1 MVKKVPCTVVAGGF
15 WGDEGKGKIISYLAL
30 KDRLDFCVRTG
41 SVNAAHTIW
50 FEGKRYALHMVPG
63 GFVNQKCRLLVAAGA
78 NVHVAQLL
86 REVEQTG
93 VKNRL
98 GVDGQASVIEEKHSA
113 QDKASEHLRGLGTT
127 GWGVGP
133 AIEERVRRTA
143 KLAKDVPELAS
154 YLADVALETN
164 RAIDSS
170 KEVLLE
176 GTQGVLLSLFHGSYP
191 YVTGRDTSA
200 SAICSEVGVGP
211 TRVDEVVLVF
221 KSFVTRVGT
230 GPLPEEISKEEAIK
244 RGWFETAAGT
254 GRDRR
259 SAPFSF
265 ELARRAAMVNGAT
278 QLAVT
283 KLDCL
288 FPECKGLREYGRLPS
303 EAKRFIEKIEDE
315 TKVPVSLIGTGAD
328 AQDLIDRRG

>member
-1 MVKKVPCTVVAGGF
+1 MPCTVIAGGF

-30 KDRLDFCVRTG
+30 EDRLDFCVRTG

-63 GFVNQKCRLLVAAGA
+63 GFVNERCRLLIAAGA
-78 NVHVAQLL
+78 NIHVAQFVK
-86 REVEQTG
+86 EVEQTG

-98 GVDGQASVIEEKHSA
+98 GVDGQASIIEEKHSV
-113 QDKASEHLRGLGTT
+113 QDKASEHLKGLGTT

-143 KLAKDVPELAS
+143 KLARDVPKLAP

-164 RAIDSS
+164 RAIDAG
-170 KEVLLE
+170 KAVLLE
-176 GTQGVLLSLFHGSYP
+176 GTQGLLLSLFHGSYP

-211 TRVDEVVLVF
+211 TNVDEVVLVF
-221 KSFVTRVGT
+221 KSFVTRVGS
-230 GPLPEEISKEEAIK
+230 GPLPDEISKEEAVK

-265 ELARRAAMVNGAT
+265 ELARRAVMINGAT

-283 KLDCL
+283 KLDCV
-288 FPECKGLREYGRLPS
+288 FPCCQGIRAYERLPL
-303 EAKRFIEKIEDE
+303 EAKQFIERIENE
-315 TKVPVSLIGTGAD
+315 TKVPVSFIGTGPD
-328 AQDLIDRRG
+328 ALDLIDRRQ

>member
-1 MVKKVPCTVVAGGF
+1 MVIAGGF
-15 WGDEGKGKIISYLAL
+15 WGDEGKGKIISYLAF
-30 KDRLDFCVRTG
+30 KDGLNFCVRTG

-63 GFVNQKCRLLVAAGA
+63 GFVDEKCRLLIAAGA
-78 NVHVAQLL
+78 NVHVPQLFK
-86 REVEQTG
+86 EVEQTA

-98 GVDGQASVIEEKHSA
+98 GVDRQASIIEEKHSA
-113 QDKASEHLRGLGTT
+113 QDRASEHLRGLGTT

-143 KLAKDVPELAS
+143 KLAKDVPELAP
-154 YLADVALETN
+154 YLTDVALETN
-164 RAIDSS
+164 RAIDAG
-170 KEVLLE
+170 KKVLLE
-176 GTQGVLLSLFHGSYP
+176 GTQGLLLSLFHGSYP
-191 YVTGRDTSA
+191 YVTSRDTSA

-211 TRVDEVVLVF
+211 TRVDDVILVF

-230 GPLPEEISKEEAIK
+230 GPLPEEISKEEAVK

-265 ELARRAAMVNGAT
+265 ELARRAAMINGAT

-283 KLDCL
+283 KLDCV
-288 FPECKGLREYGRLPS
+288 FPGCQGLRTYERLPL
-303 EAKRFIEKIEDE
+303 EAKQFIERIENE

>member
-1 MVKKVPCTVVAGGF
+1 MVKKVPCTIIAGGF

-63 GFVNQKCRLLVAAGA
+63 GFVTEKCRLLIAAGA
-78 NVHVAQLL
+78 NVHVAQFL
-86 REVEQTG
+86 REVEETG
-93 VKNRL
+93 VKNRI
-98 GVDGQASVIEEKHSA
+98 GVDNQASIIEEKHST
-113 QDKASEHLRGLGTT
+113 QDKTSDHLKGLGTT

-143 KLAKDVPELAS
+143 KLAKDIPELKP
-154 YLADVALETN
+154 YLTDVAKETN
-164 RAIDSS
+164 QAIDTG
-170 KEVLLE
+170 KKVVLE
-176 GTQGVLLSLFHGSYP
+176 GTQGLLLSLFHGTYP

-200 SAICSEVGVGP
+200 SAICSEAGVGP
-211 TRVDEVVLVF
+211 TKVDQVVLVF

-230 GPLPEEISKEEAIK
+230 GPLPDEMSKEEAIK

-265 ELARRAAMVNGAT
+265 ELAKKAAMINGAT
-278 QLAVT
+278 HLAVT
-283 KLDCL
+283 KLDCV
-288 FPECKGLREYGRLPS
+288 FPKCQGAGTYERLPV
-303 EAKRFIEKIEDE
+303 EAKQFIERIEDE
-315 TKVPVSLIGTGAD
+315 TNVPVSLIGTGPD
-328 AQDLIDRRG
+328 ALDLIDRRE

>member
-1 MVKKVPCTVVAGGF
+1 MPCTVIAGGF

-63 GFVNQKCRLLVAAGA
+63 GFVTEKCRLLIAAGA
-78 NVHVAQLL
+78 NVHVAQFL
-86 REVEQTG
+86 REVEETS
-93 VKNRL
+93 VKNRI
-98 GVDGQASVIEEKHSA
+98 GVDSQASIIEEKHSTE
-113 QDKASEHLRGLGTT
+113 DKASGYLKGLGTT

-143 KLAKDVPELAS
+143 KLAKDIPELKP
-154 YLADVALETN
+154 YLADVAKETN
-164 RAIDSS
+164 QAIDAD
-170 KEVLLE
+170 KKVVLE
-176 GTQGVLLSLFHGSYP
+176 GTQGLLLSLFHGTYP

-200 SAICSEVGVGP
+200 SAICSEAGVGP
-211 TRVDEVVLVF
+211 TKVDQVVLVF

-230 GPLPEEISKEEAIK
+230 GPLPDEMSKEEAIK

-265 ELARRAAMVNGAT
+265 ELARKAAMINGAT
-278 QLAVT
+278 HLAVT
-283 KLDCL
+283 KLDCV
-288 FPECKGLREYGRLPS
+288 FPECQGVRTYERLPV
-303 EAKRFIEKIEDE
+303 EAKQFIERIEYE
-315 TKVPVSLIGTGAD
+315 TNVPVSLIGTGPD
-328 AQDLIDRRG
+328 ALDLIDRRE